1 MIEIKD
7 LTKKYNGIVA
17 SDKINLKILKGE
29 KFGFLGPNGAG
40 KTTILSML
48 STLLEPTSGTALLNK
63 HEIQREAKF
72 IKRDIGVLFQETS
85 LDERLTGRENLEIQ
99 AVLYDIPKSS
109 RPKKVGEMLD
119 FVGLRMWADSP
130 VHRYSGGMKR
140 RLEIGRCLLHK
151 PLILLLDEPTL
162 GLDPAAREVIWRQIE
177 TLEETVV
184 IATNYIEEAE
194 RLCDR
199 IAILDSGKVV
209 ALGEPSELKAS
220 FEKDIAHIT
229 VKKPGAIEPV
239 LRSLPYVED
248 IKLDGAKIILSL
260 EKGKRKNFLELM
272 GGYDLDSIE
281 IRKPDLNDVFL
292 AYTGKS
298 IEVPVEGPRGRR
310 RMGRRK

>member
-1 MIEIKD
+1 MIEIRD
-7 LTKKYNGIVA
+7 LTKKYNGFVA
-17 SDKINLKILKGE
+17 VDSLDLEIQEGE

-63 HEIQREAKF
+63 YDIQSESKF

-109 RPKKVGEMLD
+109 RQKKVGGMLD
-119 FVGLRMWADSP
+119 FVGLRNWADTP
-130 VHRYSGGMKR
+130 VQRYSGGMKR

-209 ALGEPSELKAS
+209 ALGAPGELKAS

-229 VKKPGAIEPV
+229 AKKPATIEQV
-239 LRSLPYVED
+239 LRSLPYVEN
-248 IKLDGAKIILSL
+248 IKIDGAKIILYL

-298 IEVPVEGPRGRR
+298 IEVPVEQTRGRR
-310 RMGRRK
+310 RMGGRK